1 MAVRFFLSALLV
13 AGGVWSGYTQV
24 ISINTPLPWVSLRN
38 DTLIV
43 RAQVDTAALK
53 NKKLSL
59 TLQTVK
65 KGKKSVIA
73 SKIFPITDPSGE
85 FSFGKIRKNLIG
97 GEEFLQV
104 KWAVK
109 GTKDEGSIEPIGIA
123 DLTPFTKTDT
133 LRAGHVSDNIT
144 MKDIA
149 TAVGDKFTQTGTAA
163 YAFAWNKNAFF
174 AVLKKGAGND
184 TVKFTIDGKTGK
196 NAFLSYPDRF
206 VVVSPSDS
214 IVVKGMHYQRAVKT
228 DALMYTAEEWRCE
241 MTHEVVGDRV
251 VVRLPWYDTGMIPFE
266 ERTIGFGVFVT
277 DAKGRSVA
285 ALPSGAQTFIPATW
299 GILLLQK

>member
-85 FSFGKIRKNLIG
+85 FSFGKIRR
-97 GEEFLQV
+97 Q
-104 KWAVK
+104 
-109 GTKDEGSIEPIGIA
+109 
-123 DLTPFTKTDT
+123 
-133 LRAGHVSDNIT
+133 
-144 MKDIA
+144 
-149 TAVGDKFTQTGTAA
+149 
-163 YAFAWNKNAFF
+163 
-174 AVLKKGAGND
+174 
-184 TVKFTIDGKTGK
+184 
-196 NAFLSYPDRF
+196 
-206 VVVSPSDS
+206 DS
-214 IVVKGMHYQRAVKT
+214 
-228 DALMYTAEEWRCE
+228 
-241 MTHEVVGDRV
+241 
-251 VVRLPWYDTGMIPFE
+251 
-266 ERTIGFGVFVT
+266 
-277 DAKGRSVA
+277 S
-285 ALPSGAQTFIPATW
+285 
-299 GILLLQK
+299 